1 MSESMIERVA
11 RACWQTQ
18 TIRAWED
25 AHETER
31 EEMIGYARAAIE
43 ALRLPTSEMCER
55 GGEAHQ
61 RYGYTQETPRAGIAG
76 LIFRAMLD
84 AALNEDAPR

>member
-1 MSESMIERVA
+1 MSEDQTMIERVA

-43 ALRLPTSEMCER
+43 AMRSPA
-55 GGEAHQ
+55 EAMAL
-61 RYGYTQETPRAGIAG
+61 AGATAHNVWGFGHTDAAIV
-76 LIFRAMLD
+76 FDAMID
-84 AALNEDAPR
+84 AALNAP